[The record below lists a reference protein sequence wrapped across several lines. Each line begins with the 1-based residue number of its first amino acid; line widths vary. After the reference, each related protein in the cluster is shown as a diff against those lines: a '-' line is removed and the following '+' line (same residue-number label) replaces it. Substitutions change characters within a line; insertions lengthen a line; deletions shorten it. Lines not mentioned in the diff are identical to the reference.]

1 MPEADL
7 QWSSPTVNGEVGEVL
22 RGAHDRASSPLRYEH
37 QHPSRK
43 SVFLL
48 IYRNDPRPRN
58 SQDDHLDFIVYVFFD
73 TLSGTEMH
81 QISVQVTA
89 RI

>member
-1 MPEADL
+1 M
-7 QWSSPTVNGEVGEVL
+7 
-22 RGAHDRASSPLRYEH
+22 
-37 QHPSRK
+37 
-43 SVFLL
+43 FLL

-58 SQDDHLDFIVYVFFD
+58 SHDDHLDFIVYMFFD

-81 QISVQVTA
+81 QISVQVAA